1 MIMDSNVNFD
11 IFNSSFGDVS
21 VIEDPEKVIAELQ
34 EKVMRLEK
42 TNEDLKAKNE
52 ILKKENI
59 DNMSLMKK
67 MSYVG
72 QRRKFT
78 VLKGGENA
86 EEDAVIIAKLT
97 NERDDL
103 QEINEKMLDLLK
115 EKEMDIEN
123 LNQRF
128 ENYRMEVRIENDK
141 NMERIRDLE
150 DKVELL
156 EIEKENGYNQQDI
169 DDIVAECN
177 KVKEK
182 LRRQINEY
190 IKNIVDL
197 KSKINLKD
205 RAIQKLNDD
214 IQQLELEK
222 LNLVN
227 QSQSNENDIEIEK
240 LKAEIEKLKRENLFL
255 EDKLKVEKENVE
267 KMKATHQKE
276 INDNQKQ
283 VEEEQANTKNVK
295 QEKKNEIHLLKTELA
310 KIKKNSVFYIKRSEL
325 SEKKLYNEQ
334 QKNTMLQEKIDKKTK
349 ELEDLNVLTKKIL
362 TNKDNLLSQQAEKI
376 EEILKD
382 KNELL
387 SQNKQLLNNMLGKTQ
402 GGGEGNVNPND
413 AKNIQNIIVEN
424 KILKEEIKGLKEQID
439 CQAKDLVDVST
450 YEKESIRLKQ
460 ENENYL
466 KENKEL
472 KRKIEDLKKYKGAEI
487 EDRDLGSRKR
497 GLTLMNGP
505 PHRYVRPKKDTLE
518 EKMNQMNY
526 EKKINVLKKMKD
538 DEKKDLEKQIEKINL
553 ELAEIKLKTVDLA
566 YENDA
571 LRIKYKNLIKTVTN
585 ECKKK
590 GVKLNINYN

>member
-1 MIMDSNVNFD
+1 MDSNVNFD

-115 EKEMDIEN
+115 EKELDIEN

-283 VEEEQANTKNVK
+283 VEEE
-295 QEKKNEIHLLKTELA
+295 
-310 KIKKNSVFYIKRSEL
+310 
-325 SEKKLYNEQ
+325 
-334 QKNTMLQEKIDKKTK
+334 
-349 ELEDLNVLTKKIL
+349 
-362 TNKDNLLSQQAEKI
+362 
-376 EEILKD
+376 
-382 KNELL
+382 
-387 SQNKQLLNNMLGKTQ
+387 
-402 GGGEGNVNPND
+402 
-413 AKNIQNIIVEN
+413 
-424 KILKEEIKGLKEQID
+424 
-439 CQAKDLVDVST
+439 
-450 YEKESIRLKQ
+450 
-460 ENENYL
+460 
-466 KENKEL
+466 
-472 KRKIEDLKKYKGAEI
+472 
-487 EDRDLGSRKR
+487 
-497 GLTLMNGP
+497 
-505 PHRYVRPKKDTLE
+505 
-518 EKMNQMNY
+518 
-526 EKKINVLKKMKD
+526 
-538 DEKKDLEKQIEKINL
+538 
-553 ELAEIKLKTVDLA
+553 
-566 YENDA
+566 
-571 LRIKYKNLIKTVTN
+571 
-585 ECKKK
+585 
-590 GVKLNINYN
+590 